1 MDHSSRCEY
10 MQAYTLSLAN
20 YLLMYM
26 YMFSIDNHTDDNGY
40 YYCMYLC
47 GQFDAGSQK
56 LLDNAERYALYLAEA
71 LDDDDRQRRVWQTN
85 NMGKHVYL

>member
-1 MDHSSRCEY
+1 
-10 MQAYTLSLAN
+10 
-20 YLLMYM
+20 MYM
-26 YMFSIDNHTDDNGY
+26 
-40 YYCMYLC
+40 C

-85 NMGKHVYL
+85 NMGKHNMYTCRLIIESTCCIDPWANLLWTKFQVLSL

>member
-1 MDHSSRCEY
+1 
-10 MQAYTLSLAN
+10 
-20 YLLMYM
+20 MY
-26 YMFSIDNHTDDNGY
+26 
-40 YYCMYLC
+40 

-85 NMGKHVYL
+85 NMGEHVLYM

>member
-1 MDHSSRCEY
+1 MC
-10 MQAYTLSLAN
+10 
-20 YLLMYM
+20 
-26 YMFSIDNHTDDNGY
+26 SIDNHIDDERYYRY
-40 YYCMYLC
+40 YYCMYVC

-85 NMGKHVYL
+85 NMGKHVYM